1 MYYLHAT
8 NFALAHNKIP
18 LVHYVEVTIDASTPA
33 LLAVL
38 KDKNTINISAKYN
51 GHDLFAPLT
60 APIPRLEKL
69 TSKTLVNDVSAQ
81 TRINPTLLQY
91 HDESTFGDL
100 TISVT
105 VGGQTRTKTAKL
117 RILAPNEWFNAPA
130 YYQSLA
136 AFVQPNSEV
145 IEPLKR
151 DTAEILGAATGST
164 ALNG

>member
-1 MYYLHAT
+1 MHHESLYEHVSFDFPGFVIQVYYLHAT

-51 GHDLFAPLT
+51 GNDLFAPLT

-81 TRINPTLLQY
+81 TRINPTLLQ
-91 HDESTFGDL
+91 
-100 TISVT
+100 
-105 VGGQTRTKTAKL
+105 
-117 RILAPNEWFNAPA
+117 
-130 YYQSLA
+130 
-136 AFVQPNSEV
+136 
-145 IEPLKR
+145 
-151 DTAEILGAATGST
+151 
-164 ALNG
+164 